1 LQRLCGAPHQSTHDF
16 VPIQRNSGDFVRPVR
31 SLTRVSAVPI
41 VAALLLL
48 ALPAQAGAAWR
59 PPVPGPVA
67 QRFDLGRDPFEGGR
81 HRGIDLL
88 ARPGATVRAPC
99 GGRVV
104 VAGRIGRSGGVVT
117 VLCGAWRVSHL
128 PLAAIAVRER
138 ARVATGARLGTL
150 ARGHAHAGLHVGVRR
165 DGERFGYVD
174 PLRFFGV
181 DPAAPPLGRAPRA
194 PRRRPAPPPRLVVAR
209 PPAVGAR
216 LPAVVAGPGAA
227 AVTDRGIAPWPAGA
241 GLALVLAGVG
251 VRWRDTIG
259 NRTRRRIRAS
269 VRLNA

>member
-1 LQRLCGAPHQSTHDF
+1 LQRLCGALHQSTHDF
-16 VPIQRNSGDFVRPVR
+16 VPIQRNSGDFVRSVR

-48 ALPAQAGAAWR
+48 ALPARAGAAWR
-59 PPVPGPVA
+59 PPVAGPVA
-67 QRFDLGRDPFEGGR
+67 QRFDLGRNPFEGGR
-81 HRGIDLL
+81 HRGIDLR
-88 ARPGATVRAPC
+88 ARPGAAVRAPC
-99 GGRVV
+99 VGRVV

-117 VLCGAWRVSHL
+117 VLCGPWRVSHL
-128 PLAAIAVRER
+128 PLAAIAVREG
-138 ARVATGARLGTL
+138 ARVAAGTRLGTL

-181 DPAAPPLGRAPRA
+181 EPAAPPPLGRAPRS
-194 PRRRPAPPPRLVVAR
+194 PRRRPGPPPLGRAS
-209 PPAVGAR
+209 
-216 LPAVVAGPGAA
+216 AVVAAQAA
-227 AVTDRGIAPWPAGA
+227 APATDRGIAPWPAWA

-251 VRWRDTIG
+251 VRWGGAIG
-259 NRTRRRIRAS
+259 NRTRRLIRAS